1 MVGIKDIE
9 QLIEKIAEVE
19 YLQFLVI
26 VIGTLIVSK
35 IVHSALLRYAKK
47 ISEKAE
53 REIRAEIL
61 NVIIGPLYLFIIFIG
76 LYLGLR
82 SLSELEEYY
91 KWMDRIIFI
100 ISALLIALVFSRI
113 LLVFTSRWLRVEK
126 KFEKTPQLINK
137 IIALLV
143 YLIAFLIILD
153 HFDIAISPLV
163 AAFGIAGLA
172 IALALQS
179 TLSNLFAGLNIISDR
194 PVDVGDFIELEG
206 GLTGYVEDIGW
217 RSTRIRTLPNTLVTI
232 PNSKLA
238 ESIITNHSKPVP
250 EMSVV
255 VQCGVAYDSD
265 LTKVEKVTIE
275 VATEIQKTVPGA
287 LKTFEPFIRYHTF
300 GDSNINFSII
310 LRIEKPV
317 DRFLVV
323 HEFMKALKARY
334 DKEGIE
340 ISWPIRKLYQIK

>member
-1 MVGIKDIE
+1 MVETEDLTDILLE
-9 QLIEKIAEVE
+9 EE
-19 YLQFLVI
+19 YWQFLVI
-26 VIGTLIVSK
+26 VIGAFIVAN
-35 IVHSALLRYAKK
+35 IVYGALRRYAKK
-47 ISEKAE
+47 SAEKPE
-53 REIRAEIL
+53 REVRVEIL
-61 NVIIGPLYLFIIFIG
+61 NVITRPLYLLILLNG

-82 SLSELEEYY
+82 SLSDLEEYY
-91 KWMDRIIFI
+91 EWMDNVIFL
-100 ISALLIALVFSRI
+100 ISALIIAVIFARI
-113 LLVFTSRWLRVEK
+113 FVVSTSRWLKVRKE
-126 KFEKTPQLINK
+126 FEKTPRLITK
-137 IIALLV
+137 IISLVV
-143 YLIAFLIILD
+143 YLIAFLVILD
-153 HFDIAISPLV
+153 YFGISITPLV

-179 TLSNLFAGLNIISDR
+179 TLANLFAGLNIISDR
-194 PVDVGDFIELEG
+194 PIDVGDFIELEG
-206 GLTGYVEDIGW
+206 GIMGYVEDIGW

-238 ESIITNHSKPVP
+238 ESTITNHSKPVQ

-255 VQCGVAYDSD
+255 VQCGVDYTSD
-265 LTKVEKVTIE
+265 LAKVEKVTIE
-275 VATEIQKTVPGA
+275 EAKKIQETVPGA

-317 DRFLVV
+317 DRFIVV

-340 ISWPIRKLYQIK
+340 ISWPIRKLIQMK